1 MGLKHRSRWY
11 SDWRSDVSRLDDD
24 QQLIDDT
31 IDTVQAMTGCAVSMS
46 ANTALDDARGVW
58 VRSNDDAILRRFR
71 RTR

>member
-1 MGLKHRSRWY
+1 MGLRRNPWFN
-11 SDWRSDVSRLDDD
+11 DWRSDVSRLDDD
-24 QQLIDDT
+24 QQIIDDT